1 MTEQAQDTM
10 QTFSS
15 RRKVRRSLKLSV
27 LDGAAYSAM
36 AGLTQNYITPFALA
50 LKATTAQIGLLAS
63 VPNFTMALSQLAA
76 PDLSK
81 RAGSRKG
88 LILPVVFMHALMWLP
103 ILLVPY
109 VFPAPRVWW
118 LIGFIT
124 LSGVLG
130 SIANPAWG
138 SMMADLVP
146 VEVRGRYFSFR
157 GRIAGLIALVFS
169 FIAGGILQ
177 LLTGNGFV
185 GFVIIFAGAMLFRL
199 LSLYFLSGMYEPPIS
214 YGKESRESLLH
225 IVRHLGSSNLGRFI
239 LYVAL
244 INFATNIAGPFFA
257 VYMLRDLKFNY
268 VTYMLIIAFN
278 AIANL
283 IFLGFWGRRAD
294 RAGNIKVIRV
304 TSLLLP
310 IVPLVW
316 LASSNMYY
324 LMGAEILS
332 GFAWSGFNLAIVNF
346 SYDASEPENRTKY
359 LALFNSITLIA
370 SCLGALTGGFIAP
383 HLPVFLGYKLR
394 TLFTISGI
402 LRALVVIS
410 LLRFIFEV
418 RDVPKISFV
427 RFLLG
432 RSGPKVTTSKETN
445 RNQ

>member
-1 MTEQAQDTM
+1 
-10 QTFSS
+10 
-15 RRKVRRSLKLSV
+15 
-27 LDGAAYSAM
+27 
-36 AGLTQNYITPFALA
+36 
-50 LKATTAQIGLLAS
+50 
-63 VPNFTMALSQLAA
+63 
-76 PDLSK
+76 
-81 RAGSRKG
+81 
-88 LILPVVFMHALMWLP
+88 
-103 ILLVPY
+103 
-109 VFPAPRVWW
+109 
-118 LIGFIT
+118 
-124 LSGVLG
+124 
-130 SIANPAWG
+130 
-138 SMMADLVP
+138 
-146 VEVRGRYFSFR
+146 
-157 GRIAGLIALVFS
+157 LVFS

-177 LLTGNGFV
+177 LLTGNGFI

>member
-1 MTEQAQDTM
+1 M

-50 LKATTAQIGLLAS
+50 LKATTSQIGLLAS
-63 VPNFTMALSQLAA
+63 VPNFIMALSQLAA
-76 PDLSK
+76 PNLSEK
-81 RAGSRKG
+81 AGSRKG
-88 LILPVVFMHALMWLP
+88 LILPMVFMHALMWLP
-103 ILLVPY
+103 ILLIPY
-109 VFPAPRVWW
+109 VFPEPKVWW

-146 VEVRGRYFSFR
+146 EDVRGRYFSFR
-157 GRIAGLIALVFS
+157 GRIAGFITLIFS
-169 FIAGGILQ
+169 FIGGGILQ
-177 LLTGNGFV
+177 LLTGNVFIGFA
-185 GFVIIFAGAMLFRL
+185 IIFAGAMLSRL
-199 LSLYFLSGMYEPPIS
+199 LSLYFLSGMYEPPIPH
-214 YGKESRESLLH
+214 GKKESRQSLLH

-244 INFATNIAGPFFA
+244 INFAANIAGPFFA

-283 IFLGFWGRRAD
+283 VSLTFWGRRAD
-294 RAGNIKVIRV
+294 RAGNMKVIRF
-304 TSLLLP
+304 TSFLIP
-310 IVPLVW
+310 ILPLVW
-316 LASSNMYY
+316 LGSSNMYY
-324 LMGAEILS
+324 LMGAQMLS

-359 LALFNSITLIA
+359 LALFNSITLVA
-370 SCLGALTGGFIAP
+370 SCLGALTGGFLAP

-402 LRALVVIS
+402 LRGLVVIF

-418 RDVPKISFV
+418 RHVPKINLGQ
-427 RFLLG
+427 FLLG
-432 RSGPKVTTSKETN
+432 RSGPTDVRSKGTK